1 MCECVCV
8 FACVCVC
15 VCCVCVCVCV
25 CVCMCV
31 YVYIGPLRY
40 AHVQGS
46 RDVAHGVFVLYA
58 YFVSV
63 TVFLVR
69 DVARVC
75 MTRPCKLLID

>member
-1 MCECVCV
+1 
-8 FACVCVC
+8 
-15 VCCVCVCVCV
+15 
-25 CVCMCV
+25 V